1 MLRVAAEGWRRPYA
15 GGCAALIDQTVLVAA
30 GIARL
35 MVDKLLERR
44 AAAARSAVHDVQLV
58 VG

>member
-1 MLRVAAEGWRRPYA
+1 MLGVAAEEWRRAHA
-15 GGCAALIDQTVLVAA
+15 GGCAALIDQAVLVAA
-30 GIARL
+30 GVARL

-44 AAAARSAVHDVQLV
+44 AAAARSTVHDVQLV